1 MLALAVRGQVVE
13 WKILNHGVF
22 ADQGGKAMIV
32 YEPYEVGSTER
43 YLYLYC
49 TVELL

>member
-43 YLYLYC
+43 Y
-49 TVELL
+49 VQ